1 MTKKAHTVR
10 LNAHLAHCGVASR
23 RKSDRLIE
31 SGHVTINGKIVRQM
45 GTIIDPQQDKVAV
58 DGVPVRPERHVYY
71 LLNKPRG
78 VVSAANDPDGKQ
90 TVVDIIRNKK
100 NLRLYPV
107 GRLDIQSEGALI
119 LTNDGALT
127 AGLLHPSNQIPR
139 TYLARV
145 RGQMSTDDIHRIERG
160 IRLEDGPIQPDS
172 VLVTHR
178 TSASTWVEIVLH
190 EGRNRIVRRIFE
202 AMGHQVARLIR
213 TSFASLTIEDMAP
226 GRYRNLTPVEVYE
239 LKRLLQLI
247 DDVERNS
254 PKN

>member
-1 MTKKAHTVR
+1 MTTNARTVR

-31 SGHVTINGKIVRQM
+31 SGHVMVNSKVVRQM
-45 GTIIDPQQDKVAV
+45 GTVIDPKRDKVAV
-58 DGVPVRPERHVYY
+58 DGVPIQVERHVHF
-71 LLNKPRG
+71 LLNKPKG

-90 TVVDIIRNKK
+90 TVVDLIRNKK

-139 TYLARV
+139 VYLARV
-145 RGQMSTDDIHRIERG
+145 RGRISAVHLHRIEQG
-160 IRLEDGPIQPDS
+160 IRLEDGFIQPDA
-172 VLVTHR
+172 VLITHR
-178 TSASTWVEIVLH
+178 TSSSTWVELVLH

-202 AMGHQVARLIR
+202 ALGYQIARLIR
-213 TSFASLTIEDMAP
+213 TSFASITIEDMEP
-226 GRYRNLTPVEVYE
+226 GRYRKLTPVEVYE
-239 LKRLLQLI
+239 LKRLIKLV
-247 DDVERNS
+247 DDVE
-254 PKN
+254 